1 MILHVILF
9 FVAGFVQ
16 FNFIINRGA
25 LAGMLFLGVL
35 GAGIY
40 FLGFIS
46 IVTFI
51 FGGMVGGYLA
61 SQSMSRQKD

>member
-1 MILHVILF
+1 MIFHILLF

-16 FNFIINRGA
+16 FNFVLNRDG
-25 LAGMLFLGVL
+25 LAVILYLGVL

-46 IVTFI
+46 IVTFV
-51 FGGMVGGYLA
+51 FGGMVGSYMA
-61 SQSMSRQKD
+61 FQSMGRREK